1 MAVTL
6 EQLLDKIASEIIQS
20 DVVNPSVVEEN
31 QKTIRRGTIQVGRTD
46 DERLVLYQRDVNANQ
61 QDLLSTITLETP
73 DGEEGIITELQ
84 FVANSINDINQVTLF
99 ITNNGSNG
107 YNITLDEAGNDDLTS
122 YPLSDVLFNQI
133 YDSDGVRQ
141 ITNALNV
148 SQFIP
153 ISRVSSIV
161 DVEKA
166 EEFLDTNIFELLPTG
181 DTRQA
186 RLIRFFEELNAL
198 LPPEPGD
205 GGQPPF
211 DFPDGD
217 DNDFVDRAADGT
229 WISASLFDQ
238 NTSISYAQDN
248 DDGNI
253 DEEDAF
259 IHRLKSTAN
268 SINSSRTIQ
277 DIYNRILPYLTDIL
291 EDPAELIDD
300 RPEYENQSSGYLK
313 FRNLN
318 QGIIIRNTNQDF
330 VQGLDPNNP
339 TYLSTGF
346 TITMWVRF
354 FDKVSE
360 GTLFNFGNPLRENNP
375 LGFSLETYVINADDI
390 PSPSGFTADGG
401 NGGKTWGQIFRDGGD
416 DGTITYENGVT
427 DVGQG
432 FFSESNTERFV
443 RLIVREQNDDG
454 TVGKLRDS
462 HLGAPWMMRYPNTPQ
477 LGFNHSPNDDDFSH
491 HFGLMKNTRIPEDF
505 NEWYFICA
513 TYNPNV
519 NEEYG
524 FTNNQIGNYSD
535 VRFEPNFWLN
545 HIDVNGQFTNFSQ
558 LGNRCKV
565 EIISRSDLL
574 RAQGFKV

>member
-181 DTRQA
+181 DTQQA
-186 RLIRFFEELNAL
+186 RIIRFFEELNAL

-354 FDKVSE
+354 LDKVSE

-401 NGGKTWGQIFRDGGD
+401 NSGKTWGQIFRDGGD
-416 DGTITYENGVT
+416 GGTITYENGVT
-427 DVGQG
+427 NIGQG

-443 RLIVREQNDDG
+443 RLVVREG
-454 TVGKLRDS
+454 SGRLRDS
-462 HLGAPWMMRYPNTPQ
+462 HLGEEWMKKYPNTPQ
-477 LGFNHSPNDDDFSH
+477 PGYNHSPDNDDFSH
-491 HFGLMKNTRIPEDF
+491 HFGLMKNTRIPENF

-513 TYNPNV
+513 TYNPFV
-519 NEEYG
+519 DEDNELG
-524 FTNNQIGNYSD
+524 FNSYSKNS
-535 VRFEPNFWLN
+535 NFWLN
-545 HIDVNGQFTNFSQ
+545 HVDPFSGDFEAKT
-558 LGNRCKV
+558 LYGNRCKV
-565 EIISRSDLL
+565 EIISKTDLL
-574 RAQGFKV
+574 RARGFKV

>member
-186 RLIRFFEELNAL
+186 RIIRFFEELNAL

-354 FDKVSE
+354 LDKVSE

-401 NGGKTWGQIFRDGGD
+401 NSGKTWGQIFRDGGD
-416 DGTITYENGVT
+416 GGTITYENGVT
-427 DVGQG
+427 NIGQG

-443 RLIVREQNDDG
+443 RLVVREG
-454 TVGKLRDS
+454 SGRLRDS
-462 HLGAPWMMRYPNTPQ
+462 HLGEEWMKKYPNTPQ
-477 LGFNHSPNDDDFSH
+477 PGYNHSPDNDDFSH
-491 HFGLMKNTRIPEDF
+491 HFGLMKNTRIPENF

-513 TYNPNV
+513 TYNPFV
-519 NEEYG
+519 DEDNELG
-524 FTNNQIGNYSD
+524 FNSYSKNS
-535 VRFEPNFWLN
+535 NFWLN
-545 HIDVNGQFTNFSQ
+545 HVDPFSGDFEAKT
-558 LGNRCKV
+558 LYGNRCKV
-565 EIISRSDLL
+565 EIISKTDLL
-574 RAQGFKV
+574 RARGFKV